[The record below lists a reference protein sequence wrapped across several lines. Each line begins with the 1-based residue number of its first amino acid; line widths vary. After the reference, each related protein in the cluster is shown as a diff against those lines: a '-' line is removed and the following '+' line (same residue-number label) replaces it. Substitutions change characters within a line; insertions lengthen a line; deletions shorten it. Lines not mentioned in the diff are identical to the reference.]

1 MEKMSGQTEE
11 VTNQVL
17 EERPQVEYSNE
28 EKLQAMAALNAL
40 ANITNVKFTL
50 PRWSQHT
57 KPGQQ
62 PYITG
67 STELSLFSQE
77 ELSAIKEISKK
88 YIQIL
93 S

>member
-1 MEKMSGQTEE
+1 METKTGQMEE
-11 VTNQVL
+11 VTNQT
-17 EERPQVEYSNE
+17 ENTVEPTVYSNE

-40 ANITNVKFTL
+40 ANISNVKFTL
-50 PRWSQHT
+50 AKWAQHI

-62 PYITG
+62 PYIVG

-93 S
+93 A

>member
-1 MEKMSGQTEE
+1 MKKEENNQEQIGQMEE
-11 VTNQVL
+11 VT
-17 EERPQVEYSNE
+17 RIYSAE
-28 EKLQAMAALNAL
+28 EKSEAINALNAL
-40 ANITNVKFTL
+40 ASIVNVKFTL

-62 PYITG
+62 PYIVG